1 MCEFV
6 QLRYCKIC
14 NPGASF
20 QPKSRNKTSAAS
32 LLRENVLL
40 WACGKAVY
48 AKYHTTSDCW
58 LADLQKHTFRYLE
71 KKEKEE
77 KEKDKEENYYCKYED
92 REKGKQREHF
102 PLRCALTQEV
112 YFERKLNREAELT

>member
-1 MCEFV
+1 LLQARVCEFV

-77 KEKDKEENYYCKYED
+77 KRKTKKKIMIVNMKTGK
-92 REKGKQREHF
+92 KG
-102 PLRCALTQEV
+102 
-112 YFERKLNREAELT
+112 NRENTFRYAAP